1 MPGDDTSSALINGAP
16 AATFRDYVA
25 IARFDHMTKHVFI
38 IPGIV
43 LAYVLRGIYTENL
56 IASIIFGLISATC
69 IAAANYVINE
79 WLDREFD
86 KFHPSKSQRTA
97 VNINLNNVLV
107 YAEYALL
114 VVIGL
119 ATATIVGLGFFIV
132 SIAFVVSG
140 IVYNVQPFRTK
151 DHAFVD
157 VLSESLNNPIR
168 LMLGWA
174 IVDPTTLPPSS
185 LLLTYWMGGAFLM
198 AAKRLSEY
206 RSIVEIQGK
215 ELLEKYRRS
224 FQSYTASSLMVS
236 CLLYAMMSAFFLAV
250 FLVKYR
256 IEYLLATPIIAAL
269 FGQYFALSL
278 KQDSV
283 AQRPEKLFREK
294 RLIVTVAAT
303 VIILVFLTFVH
314 IPAIEQLSSQHFIE
328 LSPGS
333 P

>member
-1 MPGDDTSSALINGAP
+1 MSRDNMSNVLISGAP
-16 AATFRDYVA
+16 VARFRDYVA

-56 IASIIFGLISATC
+56 IASVIFGLISATC

-97 VNINLNNVLV
+97 VNINFNKFLV
-107 YAEYALL
+107 YLEYTIL

-119 ATATIVGLGFFIV
+119 GTANIVGLGFFIV
-132 SIAFVVSG
+132 SIAFVASG
-140 IVYNVQPFRTK
+140 IIYNVQPFRTK

-157 VLSESLNNPIR
+157 VLSEALNNPIR
-168 LMLGWA
+168 LMLGWT
-174 IVDPTTLPPSS
+174 IVDPTSLPPSS

-198 AAKRLSEY
+198 SAKRLSEF
-206 RSIVEIQGK
+206 RSIVEAQGE
-215 ELLEKYRRS
+215 ELLRKYRRS
-224 FQSYTASSLMVS
+224 FHSYTASSLMVS

-256 IEYLLATPIIAAL
+256 IEYLLATPMIAAL
-269 FGQYFALSL
+269 FAQYFALSL
-278 KQDSV
+278 KPDSV
-283 AQRPEKLFREK
+283 AQRPEKLFHEK
-294 RLIVTVAAT
+294 PLMVTVTVT
-303 VIILVFLTFVH
+303 VIVLVFLTFVH
-314 IPAIEQLSSQHFIE
+314 VPALEGLSSQHFIE
-328 LSPGS
+328 LLPARR
-333 P
+333 

>member
-1 MPGDDTSSALINGAP
+1 MPRDDTSSALINGAP

-56 IASIIFGLISATC
+56 IANIIFGLISATC

-97 VNINLNNVLV
+97 VNINLSNVIV

-119 ATATIVGLGFFIV
+119 TTATIVGFGFFIV
-132 SIAFVVSG
+132 SV
-140 IVYNVQPFRTK
+140 
-151 DHAFVD
+151 AFVD

-224 FQSYTASSLMVS
+224 FHSYTASSLMVS

-294 RLIVTVAAT
+294 RLIATVAAT
-303 VIILVFLTFVH
+303 VIVLVFLTFVR
-314 IPAIEQLSSQHFIE
+314 IPAIEHLSSQHFIE
-328 LSPGS
+328 LSPSS